1 MFFFFS
7 SRRRHTRCALVT
19 GVQTCALPICWRG
32 CWPSCSAARA
42 APTWRGRKCRISKG
56 RTWLFSLHRAHQ
68 RVDAAV
74 EEGERRLILDGVFAE
89 LGLFDRKLDR
99 VSVKR
104 RLDRYA
110 IERVAA
116 EPWRSFRDMGHACRL
131 QSRATAFGPLQLRRE
146 IDVARFEAGRG
157 GVGDVRREHLQPFR
171 TQCESIAMHTEIFVE
186 HVHKRRRSEESR
198 VGKEWVG
205 TCRSRGRAYIEKKHK
220 KR

>member
-1 MFFFFS
+1 MRLFCCVFALLFYFFYVYLCVFLFVYFFFFFFKQKTAYEMRISDWS
-7 SRRRHTRCALVT
+7 SDV
-19 GVQTCALPICWRG
+19 
-32 CWPSCSAARA
+32 CSSDL
-42 APTWRGRKCRISKG
+42 RISKG

-171 TQCESIAMHTEIFVE
+171 TQCESIALH
-186 HVHKRRRSEESR
+186 RSEEH
-198 VGKEWVG
+198 
-205 TCRSRGRAYIEKKHK
+205 T
-220 KR
+220 